1 MRIPVR
7 DTAIYTFTKVF
18 GEGEFHK
25 WIDSVIKQ
33 EKYNIEIYI
42 SWKFVTVW
50 MYVAMSWEFTR
61 AS

>member
-18 GEGEFHK
+18 GEGEFHE

-33 EKYNIEIYI
+33 EKYNIEIYFMKVCH
-42 SWKFVTVW
+42 S
-50 MYVAMSWEFTR
+50 MN
-61 AS
+61 